1 MRHLLFVISS
11 AMVVTACGVEP
22 LLVKNVSAAV
32 ERGTH
37 LVRVSYDLSNEADEP
52 AYVTLDAQTNGI
64 SIGWDKFR
72 TLGGD
77 VTRLADPRPVA
88 CGTGRSLTWN
98 APLDWPGQRVD
109 NVTFRV
115 LAHHTNGI
123 ARIPG
128 VYMKIDLS
136 GGAEAASYPVT
147 YSFAGPDLTDTNSY
161 AKGTLWM
168 RCIGPAAFQMGA
180 QPDDPGRDISGKEYL
195 HTVTLTKAFY
205 IGVFDVTEYQYRQVM
220 GVIPK
225 ESIAKGDVYPVSAC
239 SYDILRGTTYQWP
252 ASDKVEADTFIGR
265 LRAKAGLEG
274 LDLPTEAQW
283 EYACRAGT
291 ATSLYNGHT
300 AYDNAD
306 VWQQSIAWFRPNAS
320 SGKGRQPIGRRAPNN
335 WGLYD
340 MLGNVYEPVLDW
352 FADDIRAYTR
362 DPVGPATGTRRIL
375 RSGASGGVDWNWV
388 RSPWRLS
395 WPASSAHDS
404 LGVRLA
410 LTID

>member
-11 AMVVTACGVEP
+11 AVVVTACGVEP

-220 GVIPK
+220 GAIPK

-265 LRAKAGLEG
+265 LRAKAGRPRASTTDTPPTTTPTSGSSRSHGFVPTLQAEKDASRSADARRTTGASTTCWGTSTSRCWTGSPTTSAPTRATPWG
-274 LDLPTEAQW
+274 LRPARGAFCAAARQAASTGTGFARRGGFPGPPVRRMIHWVCASRSRSTDLTTCNLPT
-283 EYACRAGT
+283 
-291 ATSLYNGHT
+291 
-300 AYDNAD
+300 
-306 VWQQSIAWFRPNAS
+306 
-320 SGKGRQPIGRRAPNN
+320 
-335 WGLYD
+335 
-340 MLGNVYEPVLDW
+340 
-352 FADDIRAYTR
+352 
-362 DPVGPATGTRRIL
+362 
-375 RSGASGGVDWNWV
+375 
-388 RSPWRLS
+388 
-395 WPASSAHDS
+395 
-404 LGVRLA
+404 
-410 LTID
+410 